1 MTCLPKSIVNKEVL
15 NLIQKGKVTLTQRVI
30 AVKKNLM
37 TGHKYCHI
45 WSTKRIFLTFFS
57 EHELAIISSCIMLNS
72 LIAKIRVQIFDCYFE
87 FRRLAG
93 NHQNFVMVLKA
104 SYHQLLSE

>member
-1 MTCLPKSIVNKEVL
+1 MLAAYVAHQINGDLCIKKTGDVFVNKEVL

-37 TGHKYCHI
+37 IGHKYCHI

-57 EHELAIISSCIMLNS
+57 EHELAIRSSCIMLNS
-72 LIAKIRVQIFDCYFE
+72 
-87 FRRLAG
+87 
-93 NHQNFVMVLKA
+93 
-104 SYHQLLSE
+104 